1 MLINDIGS
9 EEAGLELGMTD
20 DADNADRSE
29 DDDLWERHVPY
40 SKGDWLE
47 TIGDSSLRIARVR
60 KAYWS
65 RNSDGEDKLYGDLW
79 LYNFNGD
86 RTGRESPAFDGP
98 RSYEPF
104 CDLSDYQRIAEPQFP
119 IELHSYP
126 TGEGTYTFRYQT
138 KAKVLG
144 PRKPRK
150 KATSIKAVAQ
160 VVVVES
166 NNGFDPEVEARA
178 LKIAAETLRD
188 TARTLPAET
197 RGAIIE
203 KAEHLESQAAALLA
217 PAD

>member
-1 MLINDIGS
+1 MDDKTDVS
-9 EEAGLELGMTD
+9 E
-20 DADNADRSE
+20 SE
-29 DDDLWERHVPY
+29 NLWERHVPY

-47 TIGDSSLRIARVR
+47 TTGDSQVRIARVR

-65 RNSDGEDKLYGDLW
+65 RDTNGEPRLYGDLW
-79 LYNFNGD
+79 LYNYNGD

-104 CDLSDYQRIAEPQFP
+104 CDLSDYQRISEPEFP

-126 TGEGTYTFRYQT
+126 TGEGTYTFRYQS

-150 KATSIKAVAQ
+150 KKVSVKPVSK
-160 VVVVES
+160 VVVVNS

-188 TARTLPAET
+188 TARTLPAES
-197 RGAIIE
+197 RAPIIE
-203 KAEHLESQAAALLA
+203 KAEGLERQAASLLA
-217 PAD
+217 PTE

>member
-1 MLINDIGS
+1 MTNTPDES
-9 EEAGLELGMTD
+9 E
-20 DADNADRSE
+20 NV
-29 DDDLWERHVPY
+29 DLWERHVPY

-47 TIGDSSLRIARVR
+47 STGDSQLQIARVR

-65 RNSDGEDKLYGDLW
+65 RDTNGEPKLYGDLW
-79 LYNFNGD
+79 LYNYNGD
-86 RTGRESPAFDGP
+86 KTGRESPAFDGP

-104 CDLSDYQRIAEPQFP
+104 CDLSDYQRIDEPEFP
-119 IELHSYP
+119 IELHAHD
-126 TGEGTYTFRYQT
+126 TGENTYTFRYQS

-150 KATSIKAVAQ
+150 KAERVKPVAK

-166 NNGFDPEVEARA
+166 NNGFDPEAEARA

-188 TARTLPAET
+188 TARTLPAEA
-197 RGAIIE
+197 RALIIE
-203 KAEHLESQAAALLA
+203 KAVGLERQAASILA

>member
-1 MLINDIGS
+1 
-9 EEAGLELGMTD
+9 MTD
-20 DADNADRSE
+20 KADESEADN
-29 DDDLWERHVPY
+29 LWERHVPY

-47 TIGDSSLRIARVR
+47 TTGDSQVRIARVR

-65 RNSDGEDKLYGDLW
+65 RDSNGEAKLYGDLW
-79 LYNFNGD
+79 LYNYNGD

-104 CDLSDYQRIAEPQFP
+104 CDLSDYQRISEPEFP
-119 IELHSYP
+119 IELHSHP
-126 TGEGTYTFRYQT
+126 TGEGTYTFRYQS

-150 KATSIKAVAQ
+150 KPVSVKPVAK
-160 VVVVES
+160 VAVVES

-188 TARTLPAET
+188 TARSLSADA
-197 RGAIIE
+197 RAVVIE
-203 KAEHLESQAAALLA
+203 KAERLESQAASMLA